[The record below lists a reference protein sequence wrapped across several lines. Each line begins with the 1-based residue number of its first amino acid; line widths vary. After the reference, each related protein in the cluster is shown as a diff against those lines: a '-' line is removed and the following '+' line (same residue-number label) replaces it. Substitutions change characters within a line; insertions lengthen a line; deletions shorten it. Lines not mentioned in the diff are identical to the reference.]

1 MKPTNSEHIAV
12 APFGAEYMTAQQL
25 SVACVYMETESREVY
40 QSLFLLSHLLLHHFK
55 TVRASVNTFQYLQ
68 GLKLAHPII
77 NEDNFQISVL
87 IGEEFYWTFVEDNIV
102 RGDGLTAQQSKLGYL
117 LSGPTQPVTPQCTTI
132 SFHVAVMKLSV
143 DSDPI
148 QFWSLEE
155 TGTVHTISFTSRN
168 FLSLTSTPLV
178 TKREILRDSA
188 QIYDPLGLL
197 APVTVKAKILVQTL
211 WKQKL
216 DWDEPLDQELTK
228 EWSTIE
234 ATSITYPRLYYMPN
248 NQLSSQTTQLH
259 IFVDASLRAYG
270 AVVTGFH
277 CTDNV

>member
-1 MKPTNSEHIAV
+1 MLTTPFLVVTLKTEGKVIDYYKRARRIMNEARFNLRSRSSNSCRL
-12 APFGAEYMTAQQL
+12 Y
-25 SVACVYMETESREVY
+25 SV
-40 QSLFLLSHLLLHHFK
+40 
-55 TVRASVNTFQYLQ
+55 
-68 GLKLAHPII
+68 II
-77 NEDNFQISVL
+77 EDNSNDPNTIVNVL
-87 IGEEFYWTFVEDNIV
+87 SLRWDILND
-102 RGDGLTAQQSKLGYL
+102 
-117 LSGPTQPVTPQCTTI
+117 TI
-132 SFHVAVMKLSV
+132 SF
-143 DSDPI
+143 I
-148 QFWSLEE
+148 
-155 TGTVHTISFTSRN
+155 SRN

-178 TKREILRDSA
+178 TKREILHDSA

-228 EWSTIE
+228 EWSTIADDIIE